1 MNRYLCAIGWK
12 EIVRIPNVVMLSG
25 CRYVGCFAVELSIFL
40 LHAINNNYQIMW
52 RWCARKLCLTTVVV
66 LYFESD
72 WLCLVYEKPAIEF
85 LFHGVYS
92 ARHLASLLTYSL
104 KNLVTHA
111 ERVARDQ
118 LKYPIK
124 MVIRD
129 KNDVGNRN
137 TISREPAPN
146 HQIKRTK
153 NRFGTINWS

>member
-85 LFHGVYS
+85 LFRGVYS

-111 ERVARDQ
+111 ERGARELAINLNIL
-118 LKYPIK
+118 LKWLFVTK
-124 MVIRD
+124 MMLGIATRSLA
-129 KNDVGNRN
+129 NL
-137 TISREPAPN
+137 
-146 HQIKRTK
+146 HQITKSNVQRTD
-153 NRFGTINWS
+153 SVQ